1 MDDATKFGHELAERM
16 VCLIRDQGTDA
27 ATTTQL
33 FLDEVGERFRAMNA
47 AGESGTVIAAW
58 VEAVAGA
65 YERRIEE
72 LTR

>member
-16 VCLIRDQGTDA
+16 VRLIRDQRTDA
-27 ATTTQL
+27 ATTTQM
-33 FLDEVGERFRAMNA
+33 FLDEVGERVRAMNA
-47 AGESGTVIAAW
+47 AGESGTVITAW

-65 YERRIEE
+65 YGRRIEE